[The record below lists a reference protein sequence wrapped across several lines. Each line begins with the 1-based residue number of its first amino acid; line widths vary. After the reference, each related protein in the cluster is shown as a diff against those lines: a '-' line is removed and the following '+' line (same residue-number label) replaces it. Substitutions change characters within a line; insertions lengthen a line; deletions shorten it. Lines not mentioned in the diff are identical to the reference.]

1 MCLPR
6 PPTVCADETPPY
18 VAYHF
23 KTIFRDDGS
32 SVVIHNWKNHF
43 WQTESREENYWMYDR
58 TKRFTLIFRFHN
70 EAIKVFAEDVQHTPD
85 YEFVHQFPFEDIT
98 TIELWD
104 DIEFVD
110 EISFKYKNDDDGM
123 LSKSLNRFYL

>member
-1 MCLPR
+1 M
-6 PPTVCADETPPY
+6 
-18 VAYHF
+18 
-23 KTIFRDDGS
+23 
-32 SVVIHNWKNHF
+32 
-43 WQTESREENYWMYDR
+43 
-58 TKRFTLIFRFHN
+58 
-70 EAIKVFAEDVQHTPD
+70 FAEDVQHTPD